1 MCGATSIN
9 ACLAYKNYIE
19 WEFCIERAFLKSLL
33 SPVKYRSS
41 DHNYEVSLAIIIIK
55 LLPEVE

>member
-19 WEFCIERAFLKSLL
+19 WEFCIERAFSL
-33 SPVKYRSS
+33 SPVQYRSS
-41 DHNYEVSLAIIIIK
+41 DLIYEVSLAIIIIK